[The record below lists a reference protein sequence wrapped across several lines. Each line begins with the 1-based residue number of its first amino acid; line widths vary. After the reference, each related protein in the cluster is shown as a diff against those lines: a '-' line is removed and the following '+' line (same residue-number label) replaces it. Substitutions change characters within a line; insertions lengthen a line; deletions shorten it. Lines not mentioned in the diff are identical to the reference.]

1 MAAREWRLVFDLSES
16 DIAWSPL
23 RFDRGADSIAVS
35 GHKQL
40 GTPIP
45 CGVVCTKR
53 EHMLRWA
60 AGTPAEAD
68 YVNTQDS
75 TIAGSRSGFAA
86 LVLWCVNRGVRA

>member
-1 MAAREWRLVFDLSES
+1 MHAGEYHFG
-16 DIAWSPL
+16 
-23 RFDRGADSIAVS
+23 FDRGADSIAVS

-68 YVNTQDS
+68 YVNPPAQPAVAPRRLQFSAMRENIYKNKADE
-75 TIAGSRSGFAA
+75 I
-86 LVLWCVNRGVRA
+86 C